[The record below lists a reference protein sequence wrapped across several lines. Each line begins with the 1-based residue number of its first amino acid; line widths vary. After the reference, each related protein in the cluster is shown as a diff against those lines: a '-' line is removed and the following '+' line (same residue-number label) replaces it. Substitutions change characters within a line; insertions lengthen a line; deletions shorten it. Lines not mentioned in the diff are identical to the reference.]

1 MLTDIHLQ
9 AFYDPRVP
17 AADYYCCKFP
27 GDNPTYVDDSAY
39 FGRFGCDLPYSMI
52 DIAMQKMSTD
62 HPDLD
67 VILVPGDYV
76 GHSISNEPP
85 EWAEEGES
93 PEFKTVQDK
102 LSELKEVTT
111 QVTDLFEKYFKDI
124 PVLSTFGNNDTKY
137 HY

>member
-1 MLTDIHLQ
+1 
-9 AFYDPRVP
+9 
-17 AADYYCCKFP
+17 
-27 GDNPTYVDDSAY
+27 
-39 FGRFGCDLPYSMI
+39 MI

-62 HPDLD
+62 HPDLN

-137 HY
+137 HYQPAFGLNENRFYKFWNDSWFTNHSGNKDLDLTTIGSTVD